1 MDKKKKNEMRII
13 KKNDSI
19 KEDYTFVSNDNI
31 LNNTKNNE
39 SINNKIKSGTK
50 PDNRIEK
57 KIHSKKVDNKGRKI
71 LGKSM

>member
-1 MDKKKKNEMRII
+1 MGKKKNEMRII
-13 KKNDSI
+13 KNDSN